1 MKSLVLRERKNLKL
15 QENVSLNKLV
25 LGLPL
30 GRPIYLEGKMKGLII
45 LPYTTIDKI
54 SLLKL
59 VSEAD
64 YIIGVDG
71 GCGVTYENKI
81 TPDLIIGDFDSL
93 NINILEYYRDQKT
106 EIITLEEEKD
116 ITDGEAGIIEG
127 FKRGCTELLICAP
140 SYYLETDHILG
151 NIFLLSKYKNCTII
165 NENEMIKILKAGN
178 MILNRADGLKV
189 SIIPLMKSEVKI
201 SGFKYDGIFNIDVG
215 DSLTLRNEIVEKTVE
230 IALINGE
237 ILIIQRFKSDSMI

>member
-1 MKSLVLRERKNLKL
+1 
-15 QENVSLNKLV
+15 

-45 LPYTTIDKI
+45 LPYTTIDKTN
-54 SLLKL
+54 LLKL

-64 YIIGVDG
+64 YLIGVDG
-71 GCGVTYENKI
+71 GCSVTYKNMI

-93 NINILEYYRDQKT
+93 NIDILEYYRNEKI

-140 SYYLETDHILG
+140 SYYLETDHLIG
-151 NIFLLSKYKNCTII
+151 NIFLLNKYKNCTII
-165 NENEMIKILKAGN
+165 NENEIIRILKAGN
-178 MILNRADGLKV
+178 MILNKADGIKV
-189 SIIPLMKSEVKI
+189 SIIPLTKTEVTI
-201 SGFKYDGIFNIDVG
+201 AGFKYDGNFNVDAG
-215 DSLTLRNEIVEKTVE
+215 DSLTLRNEIVDEKAE

-237 ILIIQRFKSDSMI
+237 ILIIQRFKRDSMI

>member
-1 MKSLVLRERKNLKL
+1 
-15 QENVSLNKLV
+15 
-25 LGLPL
+25 
-30 GRPIYLEGKMKGLII
+30 MKGLII
-45 LPYTTIDKI
+45 LPYTTINRN

-59 VSEAD
+59 VSEVN

-71 GCGVTYENKI
+71 GCDVAFKNKI

-93 NINILEYYRDQKT
+93 DIDILEYYRNKKI

-140 SYYLETDHILG
+140 SYYLETDHLLG

-165 NENEMIKILKAGN
+165 NENEIIKILEVGN
-178 MILNRADGLKV
+178 MVLNKKDGSKI
-189 SIIPLMKSEVKI
+189 SIIPLKNTEVKI
-201 SGFKYDGIFNIDVG
+201 NGFKYDGSFNINIG
-215 DSLTLRNEIVEKTVE
+215 DSLTLRNEIEDERAE
-230 IALINGE
+230 ITMKNGK
-237 ILIIQRFKSDSMI
+237 ILIIQRYKRDSMI